1 MPGQVERDS
10 AIDSGLLYP
19 RPKRVVY
26 HRAFECLEHKSLFS
40 LTTKCESF
48 LADWESGFLIGLFR
62 ADSHNIPVF
71 GLDDMFPPELLN
83 VADTEPR
90 HAREQRRT
98 TQHLMFAWSRG
109 EFLNLVEREEF
120 DLGILPLNLFEEVI
134 DVLSE
139 ELLLIRL
146 FEQSAEG

>member
-1 MPGQVERDS
+1 MSQAVERDS

-62 ADSHNIPVF
+62 ADSHNITVF
-71 GLDDMFPPELLN
+71 GFDDMFPPELLN
-83 VADTEPR
+83 VADTEPG
-90 HAREQRRT
+90 HAREQRCT
-98 TQHLMFAWSRG
+98 TQHLMLAWCSS

-120 DLGILPLNLFEEVI
+120 NLGILPLNLFEEVI

>member
-1 MPGQVERDS
+1 MERDS

-83 VADTEPR
+83 VANAESG

-109 EFLNLVEREEF
+109 EFLNLVEREKLNF
-120 DLGILPLNLFEEVI
+120 GILPLNLFEEVI
-134 DVLSE
+134 YVLSE
-139 ELLLIRL
+139 EFLLIRL
-146 FEQSAEG
+146 FEQSAEC